1 MMNALLTKTA
11 QALQKRGFEA
21 QVFENAVDAVDFVK
35 KLIAREDSITWGGSM
50 TIRDMG
56 LTDALKKDGYLT
68 FDRDEISPSERAA
81 FVREHFFSDWYLM
94 SANALTE
101 DGELLNLDGL
111 GNRVASLIYGPR
123 HVIVIA
129 GKNKIVPTIADAYN
143 RVREIAAPKNAQ
155 RFPIATPCKKTE
167 TCANCLSPDTI
178 CSQMVYTRTCRPKG
192 RIYVLLVDETLGY

>member
-1 MMNALLTKTA
+1 METLLQKTA
-11 QALQKRGFEA
+11 DKLKKRGFEA
-21 QVFENAVDAVDFVK
+21 RVFENANEANAFVK
-35 KLIAREDSITWGGSM
+35 ELIGKGESVTWGGSM

-56 LTDALKKDGYLT
+56 LTEALKKEGYLT
-68 FDRDEISPSERAA
+68 FDRDEIPPSERAA

-101 DGELLNLDGL
+101 EGELLNLDGM

-129 GKNKIVPTIADAYN
+129 GANKIVPSLEDAYK

-155 RFPIATPCKKTE
+155 RFSIQTPCKKTGA
-167 TCANCLSPDTI
+167 CANCLSPDTI
-178 CSQMVYTRTCRPKG
+178 CSQMVYTRTCRPQG
-192 RIYVLLVDETLGY
+192 RIYVLLVNETLGY